1 MAKKKEKML
10 NISYKKAN
18 IIGMID
24 SFIFGFGTSY
34 FLSNFLITEF
44 GLSGENVTT
53 LKITCL
59 LTPILF
65 IIFGLF
71 NLFFIVNCDYQ
82 SKK

>member
-24 SFIFGFGTSY
+24 SFIFGLGTSY
-34 FLSNFLITEF
+34 FLANFLITEF
-44 GLSGENVTT
+44 GLTGENVTT
-53 LKITCL
+53 FKLTCL

-65 IIFGLF
+65 IIFGIF
-71 NLFFIVNCDYQ
+71 NLFFIITCDYQ
-82 SKK
+82 CKK